1 MLRQL
6 GSQPVSSAE
15 PDEYGRPRS
24 TASRGNEARMQFL
37 QRAGIWQQGLSL
49 RDGSGLARQNLV
61 TPGSTARLLEFM
73 LAHPHYKSWREALV
87 VAGVDGT
94 LERRM
99 RDTAASNNFRGKTGT
114 LTYVNALSGYVTT
127 RSGQT
132 LVFSLM
138 GNNYTGA
145 SRDVVAVLDRIC
157 VMLAEYDGGI

>member
-1 MLRQL
+1 
-6 GSQPVSSAE
+6 
-15 PDEYGRPRS
+15 
-24 TASRGNEARMQFL
+24 MQFL